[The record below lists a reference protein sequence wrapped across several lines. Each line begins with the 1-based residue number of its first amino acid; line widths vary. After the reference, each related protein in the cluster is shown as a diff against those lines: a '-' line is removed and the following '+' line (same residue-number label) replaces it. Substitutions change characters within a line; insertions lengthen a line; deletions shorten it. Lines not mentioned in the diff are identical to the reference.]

1 MLKLKC
7 INVSCNNYI
16 FQRESFQIEIK
27 VVFTYIFVSKKCS
40 CKDLYNLSCPLSLT
54 IHCLISTMYNYKQN
68 VNIKHLN
75 ALNFILHYMKSLPF
89 YLDRGGAL
97 GNWSNRR
104 IKNLFSPQRVQFKE
118 NIAGKLVTPLFGS
131 TKCAGIN

>member
-1 MLKLKC
+1 M
-7 INVSCNNYI
+7 
-16 FQRESFQIEIK
+16 SF
-27 VVFTYIFVSKKCS
+27 
-40 CKDLYNLSCPLSLT
+40 LSLT

-97 GNWSNRR
+97 GN
-104 IKNLFSPQRVQFKE
+104 
-118 NIAGKLVTPLFGS
+118 
-131 TKCAGIN
+131 

>member
-1 MLKLKC
+1 MLCWNLNAQMYLAT
-7 INVSCNNYI
+7 II
-16 FQRESFQIEIK
+16 SFQGRVFRLKSKLFLLIFLFLKSVHVK
-27 VVFTYIFVSKKCS
+27 V
-40 CKDLYNLSCPLSLT
+40 SCPLSLT
-54 IHCLISTMYNYKQN
+54 INCLISTMYNYKQK

-89 YLDRGGAL
+89 YLDRGGGL

-118 NIAGKLVTPLFGS
+118 NIAGKLMMPLFGS